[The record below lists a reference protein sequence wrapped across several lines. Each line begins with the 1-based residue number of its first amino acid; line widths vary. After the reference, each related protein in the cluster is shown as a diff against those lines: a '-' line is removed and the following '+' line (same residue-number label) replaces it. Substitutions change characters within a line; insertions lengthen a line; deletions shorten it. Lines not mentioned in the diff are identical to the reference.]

1 MDSAGKRPRRL
12 RAKYTPRTN
21 LAICTRGISLLRR
34 ACVSVLALTDRGA
47 AGNRPALSGVVPPL
61 RRRDNIRGDERRKN
75 GGERWHGTA
84 LSRCRS
90 CPMSREEYRIYRTM
104 QKLMVKVQDEAR
116 AIKQL
121 MHGELPK
128 LEKQLAETTGLFRG
142 KERKALQEKIS
153 GVQQEID
160 RRMDLLPGILKEDGY
175 PDVQAF
181 KRTYDDATALVEQYN
196 RDLAAWERQVH
207 GGQQPQQKPPEKES
221 IRKKL
226 RDMEAEAKRRNDARR
241 QQTRPRSHDYD
252 RGR

>member
-90 CPMSREEYRIYRTM
+90 CPMSREEYRISQTPSGRNTSTPPSPQGKIQQIIADRASKKMEYDDTIVHQM
-104 QKLMVKVQDEAR
+104 IECVKVYPDGRLDIIFGGGYLIEER
-116 AIKQL
+116 
-121 MHGELPK
+121 
-128 LEKQLAETTGLFRG
+128 LEKE
-142 KERKALQEKIS
+142 
-153 GVQQEID
+153 
-160 RRMDLLPGILKEDGY
+160 
-175 PDVQAF
+175 
-181 KRTYDDATALVEQYN
+181 N
-196 RDLAAWERQVH
+196 
-207 GGQQPQQKPPEKES
+207 
-221 IRKKL
+221 
-226 RDMEAEAKRRNDARR
+226 
-241 QQTRPRSHDYD
+241 
-252 RGR
+252 